1 MMRFLLKEDASEL
14 IRRKYKN
21 RYIIETVG
29 LCASYISQIINRR
42 KAVPKN
48 VAYTFTKAIN
58 SECEI
63 EDLFDRVK

>member
-1 MMRFLLKEDASEL
+1 MRYVLKENTSDL
-14 IRRKYKN
+14 IKRKYRNK
-21 RYIIETVG
+21 YIIDTVG
-29 LCASYISQIINRR
+29 LCASYISQIINRK

-58 SECEI
+58 NDYEI